1 MNILLICTEKLP
13 VPNIR
18 GGAIQTYIGGVVP
31 LLSRGHKITIIGRSD
46 PDLPDEETVNG
57 IRFLRFDSQGVLDIY
72 MSNLI
77 PYLEA
82 SSEQYDLIHIF
93 NRPKLVLPV
102 ASVKPNARI
111 VLSMHNDMFNPLKLS
126 KVEGN
131 AVVERV
137 ETIVTISNYIG
148 AAICKDYPQAEPKI
162 RTIYSGVDLSK
173 FAPWKQSQEA
183 LRDRDSIRNQHKLG
197 NKKVILFV
205 GRLSRNKGPH
215 VLVRAMS
222 DLKHSDAVL
231 VIVGAAWYSDDRIS
245 DYIAYLRA
253 LAEKSPIPV
262 MTTGYVQASEVHK
275 WFCAADVFV
284 CTSIWEEP
292 LARVHYEA
300 MAAGLPLITTAR
312 GGNPEI
318 IRGNNGVIIQ
328 NPEDPLEYASNLNN
342 MLSNVNNARQMGL
355 HGRKLVEDHFTWN
368 HVAGQIKDVWENPP
382 AAAEGPIEIVSE
394 SAAAE
399 VPSGVAIES
408 APATEPVLESA
419 PEAPAS
425 GANPASESQ

>member
-31 LLSRGHKITIIGRSD
+31 LLSRSHKITIIGRSD
-46 PDLPDEETVNG
+46 PELPDEETVNG

-72 MSNLI
+72 MSNVI

-82 SSEQYDLIHIF
+82 STEEYDLIHIF
-93 NRPKLVLPV
+93 NRPKMVLPV

-111 VLSMHNDMFNPLKLS
+111 VLSMHNDMFNPLKLN
-126 KVEGN
+126 KEEGD
-131 AVVERV
+131 AIVQRV

-148 AAICKDYPQAEPKI
+148 AAICKDYPQAESKI

-173 FAPWKQSQEA
+173 FAPWKQSQAA
-183 LRDRDSIRNQHKLG
+183 LRDRESIRDQHKLG

-222 DLKHSDAVL
+222 NLKHSDAVL

-328 NPEDPLEYASNLNN
+328 NPEDPVEYATNLNN

-368 HVAGQIKDVWENPP
+368 HVAGQIQEVWENPP
-382 AAAEGPIEIVSE
+382 AAAEVPTEIVSEFAAAEGPTETVSE

-399 VPSGVAIES
+399 ASTEIIPES
-408 APATEPVLESA
+408 AAVEGPTEII
-419 PEAPAS
+419 PE
-425 GANPASESQ
+425 